1 MTAGLP
7 TAPLPTPAAGA
18 PTRSGGRWLW
28 LGATILIAGLLV
40 GLVLWLG
47 SRPRAY
53 SQASPQDVLLSINA
67 MIKDG
72 NAERIG
78 DLFLADSVEQ
88 RATLIRLGSLMGTLQ
103 DLGQA
108 AQRRFPKEVAVL
120 REQLKRQA
128 AGHGQSIIDELAKGG
143 DNAQAAFTPP
153 KSPTDRSKFQDQFKD
168 ASLQL
173 LSDPFGWLQ
182 ENQSRLGVTEVDDET
197 AVLTFDKQP
206 LLGGIAQMKM
216 SGGRW
221 WLVLP
226 LQLPGVAQ
234 FAPQTRNE
242 WSIIASLIRVVDKA
256 LQELTDDIDSGK
268 AARLED
274 VPRLAGEKAFI
285 PAAIVMVMYGKE
297 MDARARRER
306 TVAQF
311 RKRWNKFMDDRADP
325 DDLRKALTETVNKAA
340 IEELDAL
347 VRARAA
353 DRNTVELPKIAEMQ
367 DTDLTNLVEGWLT
380 KRGGPL
386 RLAQP
391 LTVEQI
397 NAASAAIDAKA
408 KSGIRTRPTPIAGK

>member
-1 MTAGLP
+1 MTAGP
-7 TAPLPTPAAGA
+7 QTAPLPTPAAGA
-18 PTRSGGRWLW
+18 PTRDGARWLW
-28 LGATILIAGLLV
+28 LSATILVASLLV

-67 MIKDG
+67 MVKDG

-103 DLGQA
+103 DLGKA

-128 AGHGQSIIDELAKGG
+128 AGQGQSIIDKLAKGG
-143 DNAQAAFTPP
+143 QGAQAAFSRPATPQE
-153 KSPTDRSKFQDQFKD
+153 RNLRQDQFKD

-182 ENQSRLGVTEVDDET
+182 ENQSRLGVAEVDDET

-221 WLVLP
+221 WLILP

-256 LQELTDDIDSGK
+256 LQELADDIDSGK

-367 DTDLTNLVEGWLT
+367 DTDLINLVEGWLT

-386 RLAQP
+386 RLTQP
-391 LTVEQI
+391 MTIDQI

>member
-1 MTAGLP
+1 
-7 TAPLPTPAAGA
+7 
-18 PTRSGGRWLW
+18 
-28 LGATILIAGLLV
+28 
-40 GLVLWLG
+40 
-47 SRPRAY
+47 
-53 SQASPQDVLLSINA
+53 

-103 DLGQA
+103 DLGKA

-128 AGHGQSIIDELAKGG
+128 AGQGQSIIDELAKGG

-182 ENQSRLGVTEVDDET
+182 ENQARLGVAEVDDET

-206 LLGGIAQMKM
+206 LLGGVAQMKM

-367 DTDLTNLVEGWLT
+367 DTDLINLVEGWLT

>member
-103 DLGQA
+103 DLGKA

-182 ENQSRLGVTEVDDET
+182 ENQARLGVAEVDDET

-221 WLVLP
+221 WLILP
-226 LQLPGVAQ
+226 LQLPGAAQ

-367 DTDLTNLVEGWLT
+367 DTDLINLIEGWLT

>member
-1 MTAGLP
+1 MTAGP
-7 TAPLPTPAAGA
+7 QTAPLPTPAAGA
-18 PTRSGGRWLW
+18 PTRDGARWLW
-28 LGATILIAGLLV
+28 LSATILVASLLV

-67 MIKDG
+67 MVKDG

-103 DLGQA
+103 DLGKA

-128 AGHGQSIIDELAKGG
+128 AGQGQSIIDKLAKGG
-143 DNAQAAFTPP
+143 QGAQAAFSRPATPQE
-153 KSPTDRSKFQDQFKD
+153 RNLRQDQFKD

-182 ENQSRLGVTEVDDET
+182 ENQSRLGVAEVDDET

-221 WLVLP
+221 WLILP

-256 LQELTDDIDSGK
+256 LQELADDIDSGK

-353 DRNTVELPKIAEMQ
+353 DRNTDELPKIAYMQ
-367 DTDLTNLVEGWLT
+367 YTDLINRVDGWLT
-380 KRGGPL
+380 TRGGPL
-386 RLAQP
+386 RL
-391 LTVEQI
+391 T
-397 NAASAAIDAKA
+397 
-408 KSGIRTRPTPIAGK
+408 